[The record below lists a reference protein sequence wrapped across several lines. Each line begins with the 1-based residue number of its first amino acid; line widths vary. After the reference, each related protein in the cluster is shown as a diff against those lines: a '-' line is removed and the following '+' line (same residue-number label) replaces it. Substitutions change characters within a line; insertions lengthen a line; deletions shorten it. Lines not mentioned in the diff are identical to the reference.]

1 MIQIHTKKKKK
12 KNEEQNWEPTEL
24 LKIPFACFYYL
35 IGPLD
40 CKLPKI
46 DVIMEAFD
54 TNSKKL
60 AVHII

>member
-1 MIQIHTKKKKK
+1 MFRIDKIYIYIY
-12 KNEEQNWEPTEL
+12 EEQNWEPTEL

-40 CKLPKI
+40 CKLAKI
-46 DVIMEAFD
+46 DVIMQAFD

-60 AVHII
+60 AVHIIQ